1 MAGGP
6 QEENPNQLEQIL
18 EIGYLHLEGDKERVN
33 RWLRS
38 PHPGL
43 AGQQPMDLI
52 RSGQVEKGLE
62 AVQSEVDQRHGTNG
76 TPTRG

>member
-6 QEENPNQLEQIL
+6 QEENPNQLEQVL
-18 EIGYLHLEGDKERVN
+18 EIVYLHLEGDKERVN

-43 AGQQPMDLI
+43 AGQQPMDMI
-52 RSGQVEKGLE
+52 RVGQIEKVLE
-62 AVQSEVDQRHGTNG
+62 AVQYEIDQREGTNE
-76 TPTRG
+76 TPPRA